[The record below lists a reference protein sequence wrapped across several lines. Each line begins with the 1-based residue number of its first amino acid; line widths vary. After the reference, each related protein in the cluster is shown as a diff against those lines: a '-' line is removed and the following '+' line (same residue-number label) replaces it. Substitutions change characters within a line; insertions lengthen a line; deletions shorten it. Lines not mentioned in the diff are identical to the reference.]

1 MQKLI
6 KRVWKLFGLM
16 LLSGGLLVVFC
27 AWQVYDYAQH
37 EKPLPQKADAV
48 VVLGAAAWGNNPSP
62 VLRERINYG
71 IKLYQQH
78 TVQKMI
84 FTGGT
89 PKFGYPTE
97 AEVAQR
103 YAMQKFHV
111 PQRDII
117 LDTESNSTYENLTNT
132 RTLMHNH
139 HLDSVIIVSDP
150 DHLARA
156 AAMARALGITANVSA
171 TPSSLYYGQRK
182 ARLKF
187 MLQETLS
194 LTYFYLE
201 NGLMASAK
209 ILLSATVMCDNSIQA
224 A

>member
-1 MQKLI
+1 M
-6 KRVWKLFGLM
+6 
-16 LLSGGLLVVFC
+16 
-27 AWQVYDYAQH
+27 
-37 EKPLPQKADAV
+37 
-48 VVLGAAAWGNNPSP
+48 
-62 VLRERINYG
+62 
-71 IKLYQQH
+71 
-78 TVQKMI
+78 
-84 FTGGT
+84 
-89 PKFGYPTE
+89 
-97 AEVAQR
+97 AQR
-103 YAMQKFHV
+103 YAMQKFNV

-117 LDTESNSTYENLTNT
+117 LDTESSSTYENLTNT

-209 ILLSATVMCDNSIQA
+209 ILLSATVMRDNNIQA

>member
-1 MQKLI
+1 MQKLM
-6 KRVWKLFGLM
+6 KRVLKLFGLM
-16 LLSGGLLVVFC
+16 LLSGGLLMVFC
-27 AWQVYDYAQH
+27 AWQVYDYAQNK
-37 EKPLPQKADAV
+37 KPLPKKADAV
-48 VVLGAAAWGNNPSP
+48 VVLGAASP

-103 YAMQKFHV
+103 YAMQKFNV

-117 LDTESNSTYENLTNT
+117 LDTESSSTYENLTNT

-209 ILLSATVMCDNSIQA
+209 ILLSATVMRDNNIQA